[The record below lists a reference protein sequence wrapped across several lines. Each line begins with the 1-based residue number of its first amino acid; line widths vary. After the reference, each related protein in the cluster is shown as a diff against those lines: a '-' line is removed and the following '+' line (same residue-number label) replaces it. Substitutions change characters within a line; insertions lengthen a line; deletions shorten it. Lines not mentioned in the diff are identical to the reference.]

1 MTRSPTALLLAILG
15 LPGCAGE
22 PACNDPCGCPEAEGV
37 CCSGWLEPDG
47 AGRCVAR
54 AWPPTDHERFD
65 APGADA
71 VEVAVDGLGRP
82 LVSWQA
88 RRVAPDDTR
97 SVLMEQTEGG
107 WQRHVLGARE
117 DGFGARAT
125 IAARGLE
132 AWVAWSQQ
140 ADGLEGGDGSSV
152 HLLRRDATG
161 TWIESD
167 VGQRVSFSTRAYE
180 PRPVLAVTG
189 ERMLVWNQWRDEGGY
204 GVAVA
209 TQAFDADTLTLP
221 TTGDDLLSPDVFFS
235 NAPQPAI
242 ASNGDA
248 IITWYQAAPDPDG
261 APGNSDGLRIYVSER
276 SRETGAFSR
285 PSIDDNLSPPGPP
298 VANHEVRNPVA
309 AIDERGAAIVAWS
322 QMHPSGVAGLY
333 VAERSGL
340 GAWTA
345 PETIDDAFVPLDRF
359 ATGTSVAMTTTGE
372 AHLVWFD
379 GPAEA
384 RVVLTAHRTPA
395 RTWDA
400 RGVQLST
407 PGRPA
412 QDPRLAV
419 GPDGEAVIVWTEQA
433 DGRWRVMGSRR
444 GPLGTAWGDP
454 TELSI
459 PAEGHALGPTVAIG
473 PDGTMAAAWTHGPT
487 GTEGVT
493 LTTLE

>member
-1 MTRSPTALLLAILG
+1 MKTRAALLLAAFG
-15 LPGCAGE
+15 LVGCAAG
-22 PACNDPCGCPEAEGV
+22 AVCDDPCACPEAEGI
-37 CCSGWLEPDG
+37 CCSGWLQPDT
-47 AGRCVAR
+47 AGGCVAR
-54 AWPPTDHERFD
+54 AWPPTEYDRFD
-65 APGADA
+65 APGAAA

-97 SVLMEQTEGG
+97 SVLMEWTEQG
-107 WQRHVLGARE
+107 WQRHVLGAPE
-117 DGFGARAT
+117 NGFGARAT

-140 ADGLEGGDGSSV
+140 ADGLDGGDGSSV
-152 HLLRRDATG
+152 HLLRRDAAG
-161 TWIESD
+161 AWIESD
-167 VGQRVSFSTRAYE
+167 VGRQVSFSTRAYE
-180 PRPVLAVTG
+180 PRPVLASTG

-209 TQAFDADTLTLP
+209 TQAFETDALTLP
-221 TTGDDLLSPDVFFS
+221 RTGDDLLSPNVFFS

-242 ASNGDA
+242 AANGDA
-248 IITWYQAAPDPDG
+248 IITWYQAAPDPD
-261 APGNSDGLRIYVSER
+261 APAGNSDGLRIYISER
-276 SRETGAFSR
+276 TRETGAFTR
-285 PSIDDNLSPPGPP
+285 PTIDDNLSPPGPP
-298 VANHEVRNPVA
+298 VANHEVRNPVT

-333 VAERSGL
+333 VAQRDGL

-345 PETIDDAFVPLDRF
+345 PETIDDTFVPLDRF
-359 ATGTSVAMTTTGE
+359 ATGASVAMATTGE

-379 GPAEA
+379 GPSEA

-412 QDPRLAV
+412 QNPRIAV
-419 GPDGEAVIVWTEQA
+419 GPDGEAVIVWTEQ
-433 DGRWRVMGSRR
+433 DNGRWRIMGSRR
-444 GPLGTAWGDP
+444 GPLGTGWGEP
-454 TELSI
+454 VELSV
-459 PAEGHALGPTVAIG
+459 PTEGHALGPTVDIG
-473 PDGTMAAAWTHGPT
+473 PDGTMVAAWTRGPT

-493 LTTLE
+493 STTLR